1 MAHNAKYT
9 RGAMGHMLAHYDRTH
24 GSSTSKINEDLTY
37 LNYNLAAEQQSLNQ
51 LEFIHKRLGEVK
63 LQNRKDVNVL
73 CDWIVTAPKELT
85 EQEHSLFFKETFH
98 FLQKR
103 YGAENTV
110 SAYVH
115 MDETT
120 PHMHYAFIPVT
131 KDKKKGRYKV
141 SAKEVITLKD
151 LQTFHPQL
159 SAHLNEVF
167 GRDIG
172 ILNGETSLGNQTVQQ
187 LREGEQIKKEHQEQL
202 KQLSEEITNKKIES
216 DALKLNLQAL
226 QAKEEHYNEIL
237 HTENQSPLYG
247 TLAPLSG
254 KFGLEKK
261 YLLTE
266 SEINSHNQF
275 CNEQLEAIAVKEK
288 ELEYNA
294 KQLSIR
300 EEHLTKLTFE
310 KLDELSKREQKIEK
324 KEKDSDFLHN
334 RTVNRAIEMD
344 EREQKLTDKEEA
356 IQRYELERQEFYRER
371 FPYVNKLMED
381 KKKALDESKSYKN
394 LYEEQTNKTSEL
406 LILNKKI
413 LSETDEAKKFLRKK
427 EQEEKEDKSKISV
440 LNDTVS
446 KLKKK
451 LIVLFQKKPSI
462 QLI

>member
-1 MAHNAKYT
+1 MAHNAKYS
-9 RGAMGHMLAHYDRTH
+9 RGAMGHMLDHYDRTH

-131 KDKKKGRYKV
+131 KDKKKGGYKV

-187 LREGEQIKKEHQEQL
+187 LREGEQIKKEQQEQL

-216 DALKLNLQAL
+216 DVLKRNVQAL
-226 QAKEEHYNEIL
+226 QAKKEHYNEIFT
-237 HTENQSPLYG
+237 H
-247 TLAPLSG
+247 
-254 KFGLEKK
+254 
-261 YLLTE
+261 
-266 SEINSHNQF
+266 
-275 CNEQLEAIAVKEK
+275 
-288 ELEYNA
+288 
-294 KQLSIR
+294 
-300 EEHLTKLTFE
+300 
-310 KLDELSKREQKIEK
+310 
-324 KEKDSDFLHN
+324 
-334 RTVNRAIEMD
+334 
-344 EREQKLTDKEEA
+344 
-356 IQRYELERQEFYRER
+356 
-371 FPYVNKLMED
+371 
-381 KKKALDESKSYKN
+381 
-394 LYEEQTNKTSEL
+394 
-406 LILNKKI
+406 
-413 LSETDEAKKFLRKK
+413 
-427 EQEEKEDKSKISV
+427 
-440 LNDTVS
+440 
-446 KLKKK
+446 
-451 LIVLFQKKPSI
+451 
-462 QLI
+462 